1 MLVSLS
7 IHNVVLIDRLTLE
20 GASGLSALTG
30 ETGAGKSILLDALGL
45 ALGAR
50 AEAGLVRHG
59 ETQASV
65 TACFELPAGHP
76 ALKLLKE
83 KDLEAADTLI
93 LRRTVGKDGRSK
105 AFINDAPV
113 SVQLLKEI
121 GAELVEIHGQFE
133 TQGLLNPE
141 THGRVLDSYAGIT
154 AEVSEIRAAWNG
166 WRDAREKLEQAM
178 ADISAVRLQEEYLK
192 YTVAELEKLAPQPGE
207 EASLAEKRSFLM
219 NREKMHEALEQATDI
234 LEGERGVQD
243 LLGKLHS
250 SLERSAAKTGG
261 KMAAVLETLGRAR
274 SEIDELAY
282 QVEHIKG
289 GGADGGESLEEIE
302 ERYFALKECAKKHRC
317 TADDLPRAHAELAQ
331 KLRLITH
338 QEDAL
343 AELTG
348 AVALARKKF
357 MDLAERA
364 SAQRQKAAQKLGKAV
379 NAELPALKLD
389 KAKFTVECVPSGA
402 ESGWGP
408 QGFDKVQFVVATN
421 PQTPAG
427 PIHKIASGGELS
439 RFMLALKLILA
450 ETSSIPTLI
459 FDEVDSGIGGATADA
474 VGERLA
480 RLSQNYQV
488 LVVTHSPQ
496 VAARAAHHWTVAKA
510 EQKGTV
516 TTQITPLKARRE
528 QQEEIARMLS
538 GAKITP
544 EARAA
549 AAKLLES
556 RVAAA

>member
-1 MLVSLS
+1 MLVSLA

-20 GASGLSALTG
+20 GSSGLSALTG

-59 ETQASV
+59 EDQASV
-65 TACFELPAGHP
+65 TACFDLPANHP

-83 KDLEAADTLI
+83 KDLETADTLI

-141 THGRVLDSYAGIT
+141 THGLVLDSYAGIT
-154 AEVSEIRAAWNG
+154 GEAAGIRAAWNG
-166 WRDAREKLEQAM
+166 WRAAREKLEQAM
-178 ADISAVRLQEEYLK
+178 ADISAVKLQEEYLK
-192 YTVAELEKLAPQPGE
+192 YTVAELEKLDPQPGE
-207 EASLAEKRSFLM
+207 ETSLAEKRSFLM
-219 NREKMHEALEQATDI
+219 NGEKMREAFGQATEI
-234 LEGERGVQD
+234 LEGEEGIQSQ
-243 LLGKLHS
+243 LGRLQAT
-250 SLERSAAKTGG
+250 LERLAAKAGG
-261 KMAAVLETLGRAR
+261 RLTAALEAANRAG

-282 QVEHIKG
+282 QVEQLKG
-289 GGADGGESLEEIE
+289 GGGDGDENLEDIE
-302 ERYFALKECAKKHRC
+302 ERYFALRECAKKHRC
-317 TADDLPRAHAELAQ
+317 TVDELPRVHAELAQ

-348 AVALARKKF
+348 AVVLARKKF
-357 MDLAERA
+357 MDLAEKA
-364 SAQRQKAAQKLGKAV
+364 SVQRQKVAQKLGSAV

-389 KAKFTVECVPSGA
+389 KAKFTVECVPIAA
-402 ESGWGP
+402 EFGWGP
-408 QGFDKVQFVVATN
+408 QGFDKVQFVVSTN

-496 VAARAAHHWTVAKA
+496 VAARAAHHWIVAKTA
-510 EQKGTV
+510 QKGTV
-516 TTQITPLKARRE
+516 ITKIMPLKAMKER
-528 QQEEIARMLS
+528 QEEIARMLS
-538 GAKITP
+538 GAKITT

-556 RVAAA
+556 HAA